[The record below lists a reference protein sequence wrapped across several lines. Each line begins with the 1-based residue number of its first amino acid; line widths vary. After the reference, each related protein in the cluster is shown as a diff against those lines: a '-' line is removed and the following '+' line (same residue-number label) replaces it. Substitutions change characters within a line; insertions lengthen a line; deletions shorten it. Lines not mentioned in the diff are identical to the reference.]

1 MWRKTVVRRAS
12 KYMPRS
18 LEGLANAVAVDNL
31 HEAGRDVEIDNGQ
44 VIDITEDGEWSEA
57 PAPKEAT
64 NQVSDLAAKV
74 KSATQKTAWA
84 PEILEVGI
92 DDDGLSD
99 WKTWCE
105 DAIAVVTKLGPEQKM
120 AWMKMHSG
128 VLGEAEMMAPND
140 TSKLMGVL
148 E

>member
-1 MWRKTVVRRAS
+1 
-12 KYMPRS
+12 MPRS
-18 LEGLANAVAVDNL
+18 VG
-31 HEAGRDVEIDNGQ
+31 GRSCKCSPV
-44 VIDITEDGEWSEA
+44 WSEA